1 MATSE
6 SGRPRPTVR
15 ERLQQ
20 AAFELFD
27 EQGYD
32 GTTVDA
38 IAERAGVGRT
48 TFFRAFRSKEEVIFP
63 HHDELL
69 EQVRGR
75 LDAASERHS
84 LVAVFEASR
93 LVLKHYLNEG
103 ELAQRRYDLTRSVPS
118 LREREIAGM
127 QQYQRAFREYI
138 RTWMGDELRAE
149 LMAGSVITAH
159 NVVLRRWLRGLA
171 DDPVAEF
178 DAAMTK
184 VVELFGDRRE
194 GLGGGA
200 GGGAGATVVVVAHA
214 GDDPAS
220 VAGAV
225 EAALRNDLVHPAP

>member
-1 MATSE
+1 MRGMATSE
-6 SGRPRPTVR
+6 GGRPRPTVR

-63 HHDELL
+63 HHDDLL

-93 LVLKHYLNEG
+93 LVLRHYLNEG

-171 DDPVAEF
+171 EDPVAEF

-194 GLGGGA
+194 GLGGSG
-200 GGGAGATVVVVAHA
+200 GATVVVVAHA
-214 GDDPAS
+214 GDDPSS

-225 EAALRNDLVHPAP
+225 EAALRNDLAHRAP

>member
-6 SGRPRPTVR
+6 GGRPRPTVR

-171 DDPVAEF
+171 EDPVAEF
-178 DAAMTK
+178 DVAMTK
-184 VVELFGDRRE
+184 VVELFGDRR
-194 GLGGGA
+194 GDPGGA
-200 GGGAGATVVVVAHA
+200 GGAGATVVVVTHA
-214 GDDPAS
+214 GDDPS
-220 VAGAV
+220 SIAGAV
-225 EAALRNDLVHPAP
+225 EAALRNDLAHRAP

>member
-1 MATSE
+1 MRGMATSE
-6 SGRPRPTVR
+6 GGRPRPTVR

-63 HHDELL
+63 HHDDLL

-93 LVLKHYLNEG
+93 LVLRHYLNEG
-103 ELAQRRYDLTRSVPS
+103 ELAAASTGQVFSGRQGIPMKLVDRVGNERDAVAWLEQTKGVRKDLPIRDWKPSSDRDLSIFAMSAKVGCGCPVSATISGVTRC
-118 LREREIAGM
+118 
-127 QQYQRAFREYI
+127 
-138 RTWMGDELRAE
+138 
-149 LMAGSVITAH
+149 
-159 NVVLRRWLRGLA
+159 
-171 DDPVAEF
+171 
-178 DAAMTK
+178 DAST
-184 VVELFGDRRE
+184 G
-194 GLGGGA
+194 
-200 GGGAGATVVVVAHA
+200 TC
-214 GDDPAS
+214 PTAS
-220 VAGAV
+220 VTSGPRTFCGRCRTGVGGSLNCGAACRV
-225 EAALRNDLVHPAP
+225 

>member
-1 MATSE
+1 MRRMSE
-6 SGRPRPTVR
+6 SSRPRSTVR

-93 LVLKHYLNEG
+93 LVLRHYLNEG
-103 ELAQRRYDLTRSVPS
+103 ELAQRRYQLTRSVPS

-178 DAAMTK
+178 DVAMTK
-184 VVELFGDRRE
+184 VVDLFGDRRD
-194 GLGGGA
+194 GTRDGA
-200 GGGAGATVVVVAHA
+200 GPTVVVVTRA

-225 EAALRNDLVHPAP
+225 EAALRADAGRSPDVS